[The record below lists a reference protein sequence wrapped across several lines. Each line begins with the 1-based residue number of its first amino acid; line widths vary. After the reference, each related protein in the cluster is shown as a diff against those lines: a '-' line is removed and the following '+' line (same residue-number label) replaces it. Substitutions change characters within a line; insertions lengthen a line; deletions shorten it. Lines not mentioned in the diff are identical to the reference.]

1 MSRKKARKPRRQR
14 PAGAGKVTVR
24 VECSP
29 GVAVEVVLPGYTGD
43 EYRRA
48 QQRAQAGDFRA
59 PDVWRLIE
67 ALSAAIGHDLDASQW
82 GDNDFLKAAAYL
94 GLVSGDEWS
103 PADDAAV
110 AALLRGEGADD
121 GR

>member
-14 PAGAGKVTVR
+14 PAGAGKVTIR
-24 VECSP
+24 IECSP
-29 GVAVEVVLPGYTGD
+29 GVFVEVVLPNYTGT
-43 EYRRA
+43 EYRHA
-48 QQRAQAGDFRA
+48 QQLAQAGNFRA

-67 ALSAAIGHDLDASQW
+67 ALSAAIGHDLDASEW
-82 GDNDFLKAAAYL
+82 GDNDYLKAAAYL
-94 GLVSGDEWS
+94 GLLADDEWS

-110 AALLRGEGADD
+110 ATLLRGEGADD